1 MTRTDK
7 VFNSLAGS
15 VFLDV
20 ANKAADRIGIDGTAV
35 AVAVNAFPEDED
47 DNPAP
52 YIATTIY
59 GNDCGL
65 SKDRE
70 EQLFKRI
77 GGIME
82 EVTQWG
88 NIEPFCVTKHP
99 GLALTVESDY
109 CNYAYMIIV
118 IDLPPEAKAEI
129 DEVKLIA
136 EIVEMINQEMP
147 VFTDEDLDEDPLLDD
162 IQAEDESDPSVSRVY
177 GILTDPEII
186 HSYFVEDIDDEE

>member
-7 VFNSLAGS
+7 VFNGLAGS

-20 ANKAADRIGIDGTAV
+20 AKKVADRIGIDDTAV

-59 GNDCGL
+59 GNDCEL
-65 SKDRE
+65 SKERE
-70 EQLFKRI
+70 EQMFKRI

-82 EVTQWG
+82 EITQWG

-109 CNYAYMIIV
+109 CNYAYMIII
-118 IDLPPEAKAEI
+118 IDLPPEAKAKV
-129 DEVKLIA
+129 DEVGLIA
-136 EIVEMINQEMP
+136 EIIEMINREMP
-147 VFTDEDLDEDPLLDD
+147 VFTDEDLDENPLLYD
-162 IQAEDESDPSVSRVY
+162 IQAENESGPSVSRVY
-177 GILTDPEII
+177 GILTDPEMV
-186 HSYFVEDIDDEE
+186 HSYFVEDINDEE